1 MNIPNLL
8 TLFRMFL
15 IPIFILIFFSN
26 ITNSFAYSI
35 YIFFIAGFTDVLDGY
50 IARKHNLITKW
61 GTVLDPLADK
71 LMLITVLACLT
82 LKNLIP
88 NLILIVVT
96 IKEVAMIIAGVV
108 LYNKNFIIPSNI
120 FGKMS
125 TLIFYLAILVL
136 SFNILYGRYILYL
149 AVISALVAFFNY
161 LMLYI
166 KKRDE
171 A

>member
-15 IPIFILIFFSN
+15 IPIFILMFFSN
-26 ITNSFAYSI
+26 INNSFAYSI

-82 LKNLIP
+82 LKKLIP
-88 NLILIVVT
+88 SSVLIVVT
-96 IKEVAMIIAGVV
+96 MKEAAMIIAGVV

-120 FGKMS
+120 FGKIS
-125 TLIFYLAILVL
+125 TVIFYLAILVL
-136 SFNILYGRYILYL
+136 SFNILYGKYLLYL
-149 AVISALVAFFNY
+149 AVISALVAFCNY
-161 LMLYI
+161 SILYI